1 MSVCVC
7 RSLGCV
13 GDLATSDRR
22 SSTQVNDVSA
32 LASCQSLHKLNLGKT
47 RVSDVSALESCQSLS
62 ELLGVEGMVGA
73 SDECPANES
82 LRTGTSYSACG
93 QAVHHALFNSSRIF
107 FLINHVLDLRCM
119 LLVCLW
125 LTDGLGE

>member
-13 GDLATSDRR
+13 GDLATADRR

-32 LASCQSLHKLNLGKT
+32 LASCQALHKLNLGKT
-47 RVSDVSALESCQSLS
+47 RVSDVSALASYQSLS

-73 SDECPANES
+73 SDGCPANES
-82 LRTGTSYSACG
+82 LRTGTTKYSAG
-93 QAVHHALFNSSRIF
+93 KP
-107 FLINHVLDLRCM
+107 
-119 LLVCLW
+119 
-125 LTDGLGE
+125 